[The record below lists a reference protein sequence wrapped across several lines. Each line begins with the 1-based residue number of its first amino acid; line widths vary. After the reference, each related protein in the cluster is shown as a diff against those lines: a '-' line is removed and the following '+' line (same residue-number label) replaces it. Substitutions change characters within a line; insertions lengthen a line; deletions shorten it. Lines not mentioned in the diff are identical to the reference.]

1 MPWCIVTSLAVLP
14 VVMSSLCPET
24 SRCASGRQKPLV
36 PPERVEGRK
45 RDKQG
50 TETLMK
56 REGPF
61 AADFLYIPTT
71 NARNRLTGY
80 YPRRQRQD
88 AATDAMI
95 DINSNALA
103 GSGTAEFNP
112 TAEVL
117 AALPKLVTQ
126 VLY

>member
-1 MPWCIVTSLAVLP
+1 MKEDGESEMKRWLVPSHVLRVSSHPASSFPPVTSSPPRKWGQDVF
-14 VVMSSLCPET
+14 
-24 SRCASGRQKPLV
+24 RCA
-36 PPERVEGRK
+36 
-45 RDKQG
+45 
-50 TETLMK
+50 
-56 REGPF
+56 
-61 AADFLYIPTT
+61 ADLLYIPTT

-80 YPRRQRQD
+80 HPRRQRQD